1 MRQNGAYGARNAVVG
16 RATRGAR
23 VRYAADGR
31 AAPAPPM
38 ARYAALSRNGALRQR
53 TYLRHGASFDAS
65 RHGAKRKRRLCAQC
79 AGCCALRSA
88 LRSAFDCAG
97 RTADARAARTES
109 ACATRNAPR
118 TSTACARRTA
128 FAAAARTAFATAQ
141 NCAWRCAQRSAQRSP
156 AQSAQQTARHRTPSR
171 GAVARAKDLSH
182 MRHGRIECITLAQRA
197 VGAGAPSAT
206 PVE

>member
-1 MRQNGAYGARNAVVG
+1 MYVCMGVYIDTDGGHGLLGRWKRCLRPKAAILRVKRASNRILGNSADAVDRSQPRPDGRQRAGAMRQNGAYGARNAVVG

-118 TSTACARRTA
+118 NSTACARRTA

-141 NCAWRCAQRSAQRSP
+141 NCAW
-156 AQSAQQTARHRTPSR
+156 
-171 GAVARAKDLSH
+171 
-182 MRHGRIECITLAQRA
+182 
-197 VGAGAPSAT
+197 
-206 PVE
+206 

>member
-109 ACATRNAPR
+109 ACATRNAQRAAQLDRLRKAHSVCRRSAHGVCDR
-118 TSTACARRTA
+118 TELRMALRTAKRTA
-128 FAAAARTAFATAQ
+128 FACAERTADRKAPNPLSGRRRTREGPLAYAT
-141 NCAWRCAQRSAQRSP
+141 
-156 AQSAQQTARHRTPSR
+156 
-171 GAVARAKDLSH
+171 
-182 MRHGRIECITLAQRA
+182 
-197 VGAGAPSAT
+197 
-206 PVE
+206 